1 MTAQELREI
10 ANKALSEKSDKKEDK
25 VASITR
31 QAHEMAELG
40 KFSLLVLDLDEETC
54 EVLRSRGFS
63 VYVLDEGFEI
73 DWRRE
78 NVYRPVGTIR
88 AHFWLSR

>member
-54 EVLRSRGFS
+54 EILRSRGFS
-63 VYVLDEGFEI
+63 VYALDGGFEI
-73 DWRRE
+73 DWRE

-88 AHFWLSR
+88 IHSWLLR